1 MTTTDTDTQTVLLLA
16 VEDRQGYSPSQVVE
30 HVRDVMTLDTL
41 RMLVEDAIELYGEDA
56 QIVTD
61 NGDRYGAR
69 FGVLDTYRDTFIPAE
84 ADEDE
89 EF

>member
-1 MTTTDTDTQTVLLLA
+1 MTVTHTDTQTILLLA
-16 VEDRQGYSPSQVVE
+16 VEDRQGYTPTQAVE
-30 HVRDVMTLDTL
+30 RASEAMTLATL
-41 RMLVEDAIELYGEDA
+41 QQLVEDAIAQYGEDA
-56 QIVTD
+56 VVVTD

-69 FGVLDTYRDTFIPAE
+69 FGVVDTYRDTLIPAE